1 MSYYSRDDSGYAKHS
16 MENIVSEKTVEN
28 AAKKASFDERS
39 WVWISDPEE
48 VYLKAWIEEK
58 LNSGSQYRVRLEK
71 DGTERIVDSGSTGEV
86 NPPKFDMVNDM
97 AELTCLNEPS
107 VIHNLIQRYE
117 RDLIYTYSGL
127 FLVAVN
133 PYRSLPIYGDDMVK
147 KYHAKQLPEVKP
159 HIFRVA
165 DIAYRNL
172 LEREQDQ
179 SILVTGES
187 GAGKTETTK
196 KVIQYLTAI
205 TGTSTN
211 DSQLLE
217 NKILDTNPVLEAFG
231 NAQTVRNNNSSRF
244 GKFIRIEFSIDGS
257 IVGANLD
264 WYLLEKSR
272 VTNPSPNERNYHIFY
287 QLLRGSDGDLLRELF
302 LERSV
307 DKYTYLR
314 NCAKFISGV
323 DDALEF
329 QQLCAG
335 LTTLGFSSKD
345 TKQLFIAIAAV
356 LHLGNIEVAS
366 DRAGQA
372 RFPSLTHIDQLCHLL
387 GIPAESFINAV
398 LHPKTKAGREWIVNA
413 RTKEQVLHTLQSL
426 AKSLYE
432 RNFAFLVDKLNRTM
446 YQTQNDNN
454 CFIGVLDIAG
464 FEIFAHNS
472 FEQLCINYTNEKLQ
486 QFFNHYMFVL
496 EQEEYSQEKIE
507 WNFVDYGNDLQPTID
522 IIEKSEPI
530 GILSC
535 LDEDCVMPM
544 TTDVTFTEKLH
555 LLLKGKTNIYRPKR
569 FSSEGFLLRHYAGN
583 VVYSTEGWLEKNKDP
598 LNSNLANLISQS
610 SNMHVSSLFADYSS
624 GNTLNGDQYEKKGI
638 FRTVS
643 QRHRRQLNTLMKQ
656 LEATQPHFVRC
667 IIPNSIKKP
676 KNIEKALV
684 LHQLRCN
691 GVLEG
696 IRIAQTGFPNKLLY
710 TEFRSRYGILSKTL
724 AKGYTEAKEATV
736 AIIKDLDLS
745 TSVYRLGETKVFFK
759 ANVLGFLEDR
769 RNAILRDIFKAFSS
783 VIRGSLV
790 RRRLYRLNHR
800 QDAAIVLQHNLR
812 QLKVLRKQPWWH
824 LFLNLKPLLGT
835 TQTDEYLRRKDTL
848 INNLK
853 VQLEKAE
860 SVSVELEANRQ
871 RISKISKE
879 LSEEQLISKEKEIL
893 VERANS
899 RIEVINERVSDLVE
913 QLRLSQEKYSALY
926 NEKKETEEQL
936 EKYRSLTNHLQESI
950 STLQEKLDLAVT
962 EEEETKRKFKEFE
975 SSHINLQA
983 DYEHYAQLL
992 DSQRKTIEE
1001 VQTKADGLKQT
1012 KNKLEEDILWKENS
1026 FNAAMDDLKSEN
1038 SNLKSQCNTYESQI
1052 ADLVS
1057 NYSRTESELN
1067 KKESEILMFQKE
1079 LAEYRDQLANSL
1091 KKRASSEILVEEEA
1105 LSLDSQENTFSS
1117 SSTTL
1122 SILKDVQ
1129 ELKAL
1134 HSKEAT
1140 QLSDRIKDVTQL
1152 LEQSM
1157 VTEDKLRSRNN
1168 ELSDI
1173 VEALKYQLQ
1182 EQDREIIEANT
1193 ANANLQKTN
1202 DVLEKNATDFID
1214 LQSVKTRYECK
1225 VSELFSQLHKERKRV
1240 EQLKTKLETFV
1251 NHEKEHYDHGISKEN
1266 EPPKGTGNESLRKIT
1281 DLLTSAMNSST
1292 FEKYHLEML
1301 LNTLQQQISE
1311 FDLSSPQRNLMFSHL
1326 DSIKR
1331 KSSMRKDFELPLSPS
1346 KTDNFDSTNFT
1357 KMLQGSPSKRSG
1369 KMEALIRNFDQNN
1382 TPLLFEPSK
1391 EDGNQKS
1398 TNLRSEIMKLNFN
1411 LEEAKRSGIL
1421 DSSSVDSGVTAAMQS
1436 LLEEN
1441 RALKAAAT
1449 ANVSTESFPDEQ
1461 EQLLNEVPARLQGD
1475 LRRHFDQLRQS
1486 KETLLKLLNITEDK
1500 LHSADSALKETTKE
1514 RDHLLRNFSMPAKP
1528 SFMMNDETEE
1538 LGFDSPDGLDEQK
1551 LEEVNLLRM
1560 RKLESALSKYR
1571 SRLGEYQLRHEN
1583 SESSIHKLQRA
1594 KTTLSN
1600 RLNERETYIT
1610 ELLDTHKKMETAL
1623 LESNAKQKEFESLY
1637 HEKNNDLSELKQHRE
1652 KLMKQI
1658 DEFNTVRVQDLEER
1672 ERKDELLF
1680 QRYQKELNGFKVQLE
1695 EEREKNLRIR
1705 QDNRHVHLE
1714 VGELRT
1720 RVDELILEKTGLVKE
1735 TSRLQ
1740 SEIQSM
1746 YKAKNNT
1753 SVAHRTVQS
1762 QLLNLTS
1769 QLQEIREMNEHLR
1782 SEQNS
1787 LLNEK
1792 RTLEQNVQELTSQ
1805 LNNSKSSE
1813 YSPDLADTEREIADL
1828 RASMDRKDE
1837 MLTSL
1842 VDRMKQMEFFASE
1855 TQKDSNLHREENL
1868 NLHRQIGVL
1877 ENEKK
1882 ELELRLFD
1890 LDAKSYPIS
1899 SSKDVR
1905 MLQKQIAELE
1915 SSVAD
1920 ADNERIK
1927 GLDEC
1932 RLRDRN
1938 IRHLEARLQKY
1949 DEEKHNLSASISRLE
1964 DRNSLLNSQLE
1975 DTKASETHYKLAL
1988 QRAEHE
1994 VQEEREN
2001 LGNLERDLEKYRLIL
2016 EGQRARRLDSRLSM
2030 RSSTKSPSLH

>member
-1 MSYYSRDDSGYAKHS
+1 MSYLSRDDSGYAKHS
-16 MENIVSEKTVEN
+16 IENIVNGKTVEN
-28 AAKKASFDERS
+28 AARKASFDERT
-39 WVWISDPEE
+39 WVWISDPED
-48 VYLKAWIEEK
+48 VYLRAWIEEK
-58 LNSGSQYRVRLEK
+58 LNSNSQYKVRLEK
-71 DGTERIVDSGSTGEV
+71 DGSERIVDSKSTGEV

-133 PYRSLPIYGDDMVK
+133 PYRSLPIYGDDIVK
-147 KYHAKQLPEVKP
+147 KYHAKQFPEVKP

-205 TGTSTN
+205 TGTSSN

-287 QLLRGSDGDLLRELF
+287 QLLRGSDDNLLREFF

-307 DKYTYLR
+307 DKYTYLK
-314 NCAKFISGV
+314 NCAKFVSGV
-323 DDALEF
+323 DDASEF
-329 QQLCAG
+329 RQVCAG
-335 LTTLGFSSKD
+335 LTTLGFSAED
-345 TKQLFIAIAAV
+345 TKQLYTAIAAV

-387 GIPAESFINAV
+387 GIPPEAFINAV

-446 YQTQNDNN
+446 YQTQNDNKY
-454 CFIGVLDIAG
+454 FIGVLDIAG

-486 QFFNHYMFVL
+486 QFFNHYMFIL

-507 WNFVDYGNDLQPTID
+507 WDFVDYGNDLQPTID
-522 IIEKSEPI
+522 VIEKSEPI

-544 TTDVTFTEKLH
+544 TTDNTFTEKLH
-555 LLLKGKTNIYRPKR
+555 LLLKGKSDIYHPKR
-569 FSSEGFLLRHYAGN
+569 FSSEGFVLRHYAGN

-610 SNMHVSSLFADYSS
+610 SNMHISSLFSDYSS
-624 GNTLNGDQYEKKGI
+624 GNTLNGDHYEKKGI

-643 QRHRRQLNTLMKQ
+643 QRHRRHLNTLMKQ

-676 KNIEKALV
+676 KFIEKGLV
-684 LHQLRCN
+684 LNQLRCN

-710 TEFRSRYGILSKTL
+710 TEFRSRYGILSNTL
-724 AKGYTEAKEATV
+724 ERGYVEAKKATV
-736 AIIKDLDLS
+736 AIIKELDLS
-745 TSVYRLGETKVFFK
+745 RSVYRLGKTKVFFK

-769 RNAILRDIFKAFSS
+769 RNAMLRNIFKAFSS
-783 VIRGSLV
+783 TIRGFLV

-812 QLKVLRKQPWWH
+812 ELNVLGKHPWWH
-824 LFLNLKPLLGT
+824 LFLKLKPLLGT
-835 TQTDEYLRRKDTL
+835 TQTDEYLRRKDAL
-848 INNLK
+848 INNLRI
-853 VQLEKAE
+853 QLEKAE
-860 SVSVELEANRQ
+860 LVSVELEANRQ
-871 RISKISKE
+871 QISSISKE
-879 LSEEQLISKEKEIL
+879 LSEEQAVSKEKEIL

-899 RIEVINERVSDLVE
+899 RVEVINERLSDLVE
-913 QLRLSQEKYSALY
+913 QLHISHDKYTSLY
-926 NEKKETEEQL
+926 NEKKETDEQF
-936 EKYRSLTNHLQESI
+936 EKSKSLTNHLQGLI
-950 STLQEKLDLAVT
+950 STLQEKLDSSVAAN
-962 EEEETKRKFKEFE
+962 EETKRKYKEME

-992 DSQRKTIEE
+992 DSQRSTLAEE
-1001 VQTKADGLKQT
+1001 QTKLDRLKQS
-1012 KNKLEEDILWKENS
+1012 KNKLEEEILFKGNLHKAEV
-1026 FNAAMDDLKSEN
+1026 DEYKSEN
-1038 SNLKSQCNTYESQI
+1038 SSLKNQCNIYESQI
-1052 ADLVS
+1052 ASLVS
-1057 NYSRTESELN
+1057 DYSRTESELN
-1067 KKESEILMFQKE
+1067 KKESEILMFQTE
-1079 LAEYRDQLANSL
+1079 LAEYRDQLASSL
-1091 KKRASSEILVEEEA
+1091 KKRASDALGEEEA
-1105 LSLDSQENTFSS
+1105 LSLDSQESTYSS

-1129 ELKAL
+1129 ELKTL
-1134 HSKEAT
+1134 HSKEAV
-1140 QLSDRIKDVTQL
+1140 QLSGRIKDVTQL

-1157 VTEDKLRSRNN
+1157 ATEDKLRLKNN

-1173 VEALKYQLQ
+1173 VEALKYQMQ
-1182 EQDREIIEANT
+1182 EQDREILEANA
-1193 ANANLQKTN
+1193 ANVNLQKTN

-1225 VSELFSQLHKERKRV
+1225 VSELFSQLHKERKRA
-1240 EQLKTKLETFV
+1240 EQLKTKLESFG
-1251 NHEKEHYDHGISKEN
+1251 NNEKENYHHGISKEN
-1266 EPPKGTGNESLRKIT
+1266 EPMKGTRKESLRRIT
-1281 DLLTSAMNSST
+1281 DLLSSAMNSST

-1301 LNTLQQQISE
+1301 LNALQQQISE
-1311 FDLSSPQRNLMFSHL
+1311 FDLSLPQKSLLSSNLESLKRRSSVGRN
-1326 DSIKR
+1326 I
-1331 KSSMRKDFELPLSPS
+1331 EPALSPS
-1346 KTDNFDSTNFT
+1346 KTNNGDSSNLT

-1382 TPLLFEPSK
+1382 TSFLFEPNK
-1391 EDGNQKS
+1391 EEGNQKS
-1398 TNLRSEIMKLNFN
+1398 MNLRSEIMKLNFN
-1411 LEEAKRSGIL
+1411 LEEAKRNGIL
-1421 DSSSVDSGVTAAMQS
+1421 DSSTVDSGVTAAMQS

-1441 RALKAAAT
+1441 QALKATAT
-1449 ANVSTESFPDEQ
+1449 TNVSIESSPGEQ

-1486 KETLLKLLNITEDK
+1486 KETLLKLHNITEDK
-1500 LHSADSALKETTKE
+1500 LHSADLALKETTKE
-1514 RDHLLRNFSMPAKP
+1514 RDHLLRNFSTPTKP
-1528 SFMMNDETEE
+1528 SFIVNDETED
-1538 LGFDSPDGLDEQK
+1538 LGFDSSDGLDEQK

-1571 SRLGEYQLRHEN
+1571 NRLGEFQLRHEN
-1583 SESSIHKLQRA
+1583 SESSIHKLERA
-1594 KTTLSN
+1594 KMGLSN
-1600 RLNERETYIT
+1600 KLAERETYIA
-1610 ELLDTHKKMETAL
+1610 ELLGTRKKMEMAL
-1623 LESNAKQKEFESLY
+1623 LESNAKQKEFEILY
-1637 HEKNNDLSELKQHRE
+1637 YERNNDLLEIRQHRE

-1658 DEFNTVRVQDLEER
+1658 DEFNAVRVQDLEER

-1705 QDNRHVHLE
+1705 QNNRHVHLE

-1720 RVDELILEKTGLVKE
+1720 KVDGLILEKTGLVKE

-1740 SEIQSM
+1740 SEMQSM
-1746 YKAKNNT
+1746 YKVKNN
-1753 SVAHRTVQS
+1753 SSAAHRTAQS

-1769 QLQEIREMNEHLR
+1769 QLQEIREVNEHLR
-1782 SEQNS
+1782 SEQNN

-1792 RTLEQNVQELTSQ
+1792 RSLEQKVQEVTSQ
-1805 LNNSKSSE
+1805 LNNSKFSE
-1813 YSPDLADTEREIADL
+1813 YSPELADTEKEMADL
-1828 RASMDRKDE
+1828 RASMEQKDE
-1837 MLTSL
+1837 LLTSL

-1855 TQKDSNLHREENL
+1855 TQKDSNQHREENL
-1868 NLHRQIGVL
+1868 NLHRQTGVL

-1890 LDAKSYPIS
+1890 LDAKSYPLS

-1920 ADNERIK
+1920 SDKERIK

-1932 RLRDRN
+1932 RLRDRS
-1938 IRHLEARLQKY
+1938 IRHLEARVRKF
-1949 DEEKHNLSASISRLE
+1949 DEEKQNLSASISHLE
-1964 DRNSLLNSQLE
+1964 DRNSLLYNQLE

-2001 LGNLERDLEKYRLIL
+2001 LANLERDLEKYRLIL

-2030 RSSTKSPSLH
+2030 RSSTKSPSMH